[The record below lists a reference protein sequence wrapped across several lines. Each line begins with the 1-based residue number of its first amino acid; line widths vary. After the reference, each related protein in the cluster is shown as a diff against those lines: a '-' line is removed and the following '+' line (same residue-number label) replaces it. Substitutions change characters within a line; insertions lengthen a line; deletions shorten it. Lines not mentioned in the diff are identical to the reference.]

1 MPTQNSQKL
10 ELNLDVLFSPF
21 VLILYPCLPSR
32 SIRRHSAKDRLQPA
46 TSVFSLG
53 RGPHLKVLASCLR
66 AILGLK
72 DGIRHGPWPRGPGGE
87 SYQKKH
93 AIPMYI
99 IYIGMFIYK
108 YISLIA
114 FLFVLFYI
122 HLYSSIFYILYFI
135 HQYA

>member
-1 MPTQNSQKL
+1 MPTQNSQRL
-10 ELNLDVLFSPF
+10 ELNLDVMCSPF

-87 SYQKKH
+87 SYLKKKH
-93 AIPMYI
+93 AIP
-99 IYIGMFIYK
+99 IYILYLKVCLFIRFDK

-114 FLFVLFYI
+114 CLFFLFYI
-122 HLYSSIFYILYFI
+122 HLYSI
-135 HQYA
+135 